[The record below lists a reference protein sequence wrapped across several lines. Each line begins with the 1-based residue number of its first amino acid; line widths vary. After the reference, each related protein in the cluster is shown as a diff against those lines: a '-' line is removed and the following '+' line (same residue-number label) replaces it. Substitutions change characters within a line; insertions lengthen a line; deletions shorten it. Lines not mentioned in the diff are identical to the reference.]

1 MKDKPCSCEEAIEI
15 FKDIK
20 SFGENK
26 EENKPEEIKIKPIKK
41 KMFRKVFKNERN

>member
-1 MKDKPCSCEEAIEI
+1 MKNKPCSCEEAVEI

-20 SFGENK
+20 SFGEAK
-26 EENKPEEIKIKPIKK
+26 EDTKPEKLKLKSVKK